1 MSAILPRP
9 ILPRFARASFPFPSP
24 SDACKAG
31 YLLHDRTLFVI
42 GQKTGWVHPTRLI
55 TCKTRTTRHFV
66 TKVFPRLAPAAC
78 APLVFSLIGPL
89 PCLRLL

>member
-31 YLLHDRTLFVI
+31 YLLHDCTLFVI
-42 GQKTGWVHPTRLI
+42 GQKPSRGHGSTLLEQSHARAEPLATLLHKFFRAWHQ
-55 TCKTRTTRHFV
+55 
-66 TKVFPRLAPAAC
+66 PR
-78 APLVFSLIGPL
+78 VL
-89 PCLRLL
+89 PWSFH